1 MRLFLICF
9 LLFSFAACRPG
20 YAADS
25 KLQEA
30 IKLYNNKQYK
40 EALFLFEEVIKVNP
54 QDAYASYYAAMAS
67 QQTGNMSAAKRYYKT
82 VYNLQ
87 PNGQLGGYAKSVL
100 LKVDPA
106 SVTSSGT
113 GTESGAGL
121 TGLKAGEGRRTTPGA
136 ADSQGESGTPKFD
149 PRYPKEFTVRC
160 RKEHGSIMVT
170 PTLDGRPVDMV
181 FDTGAPGIT
190 IGKEQL
196 EAIGLRVP
204 SGKPDG
210 VTGGAANASLINF
223 WDMKTKVKLGPVEKE
238 MNLCVLESNSSPP
251 LFGQTFFKQ
260 FDYTIDQGGG
270 SIFFR
275 QKGLAQSKDR
285 NAYSV
290 PFEFIKL
297 GNRIV
302 VTVEINGRPG
312 KVMFDTGNS
321 ASAIK
326 FHSEEQAQKY
336 GLKVP
341 EDAAVGYTQGVS
353 GRGRVRIFPI
363 NRVKLGP
370 IDQANVECAVNDEG
384 HDGTLPL
391 LGEPFWKNYQYTI
404 DMDNKQIH
412 FVRR

>member
-1 MRLFLICF
+1 MRLILICI
-9 LLFSFAACRPG
+9 LLFSFIACGPSF
-20 YAADS
+20 AADT

-30 IKLYNNKQYK
+30 IKLYNNKQFK
-40 EALFLFEEVIKVNP
+40 ESLVLFEEVVKSNP

-67 QQTGNMSAAKRYYKT
+67 QQTGNMSAAKRYYKA

-87 PNGQLGGYAKSVL
+87 PNGQLGGYAKSIL
-100 LKVDPA
+100 LKVDPS
-106 SVTSSGT
+106 SVATSLAT
-113 GTESGAGL
+113 GTNSGAATPGQKSD
-121 TGLKAGEGRRTTPGA
+121 GKGTTPGA
-136 ADSQGESGTPKFD
+136 AAQEESTPKFD

-190 IGKEQL
+190 IGKDQL
-196 EAIGLRVP
+196 EAIGLRPP

-238 MNLCVLESNSSPP
+238 IDLCVLESNSSPP

-275 QKGLAQSKDR
+275 QKGLAQGKDR

-290 PFEFIKL
+290 PFEFIKH

-321 ASAIK
+321 ASALK
-326 FHSEEQAQKY
+326 FHSQEQAEKY

-341 EDAAVGYTQGVS
+341 DDAAIGYTQGVS

-370 IDQANVECAVNDEG
+370 IDQANVDCAVNDEG

>member
-1 MRLFLICF
+1 MRLILICF
-9 LLFSFAACRPG
+9 LLFSFIACAPG
-20 YAADS
+20 FAADT

-30 IKLYNNKQYK
+30 IKLYNNKQFK
-40 EALFLFEEVIKVNP
+40 ESLVLFEEVIKSNP

-67 QQTGNMSAAKRYYKT
+67 QQTGNMSAAKRYYKA

-87 PNGQLGGYAKSVL
+87 PNGQLGGYAKSIL
-100 LKVDPA
+100 LKVDPSSVA
-106 SVTSSGT
+106 SSLAT
-113 GTESGAGL
+113 GTNSGAATAGQ
-121 TGLKAGEGRRTTPGA
+121 KGEGKGTTPGA
-136 ADSQGESGTPKFD
+136 AASQEDSTPKFD

-190 IGKEQL
+190 IGKDQL
-196 EAIGLRVP
+196 EAIGLRPP

-238 MNLCVLESNSSPP
+238 MDLCVLESNSSPP

-275 QKGLAQSKDR
+275 QKGLAQGKDR

-290 PFEFIKL
+290 PFEFIKH

-326 FHSEEQAQKY
+326 FHSQEQAEKY
-336 GLKVP
+336 GLRVP
-341 EDAAVGYTQGVS
+341 EDAAIGYTQGVS

-370 IDQANVECAVNDEG
+370 IDQSNVECAVNDEG